1 MSRLTLFRVGFLF
14 LILFFTTTAKAQ
26 KEAETFNVDSTLY
39 EYYQR
44 CQEYLLEPVVLNM
57 SDTLFRMAGERQDER
72 MQAVAIATQ
81 LDYYYFQ
88 GTNEDSV
95 IHYTNKVKE
104 FAKATHQPKYYYFA
118 WANRLITYYLKT
130 SRTNIALYEVQNML
144 KEAQEE
150 DDKTGLS
157 RCYNIMSQIYTI
169 KRFDS
174 MAFEWRLKEIE
185 LTEKYK
191 LENYNISQTYAQIA
205 NYYINQKKQ
214 KEALAAVE
222 KAIATA
228 NSSTQQISAKL
239 EFVNYY
245 SKFGDFQ
252 AAEKLL
258 KECQAAFEQDKR
270 LESIKK
276 RLYNIECLYYQ
287 QTKQYPKALEAAKM
301 QEEERRLSES
311 ILSSIHY
318 RTQGEIYQKMGNMNL
333 AVKYLQMY
341 INTDDSLKIANEQV
355 ASSEFATLLNVEK
368 LNAEKKELMLQAQQ
382 KELHNKTTLI
392 ISLIILLGILFI
404 FLYREN
410 FLKRKLKVS
419 EAELKIRNEEL
430 MVSREELRKA
440 KDIAEASSRMKTTF
454 IQSMTHEIRTPLNSI
469 VGFSQVLS
477 DHYSNSP
484 ETQEF
489 VNIIKSNS
497 NDLLRLVTDVLTL
510 SELDQYE
517 QLPTDAET
525 DLHAICQLASEVAKD
540 NTQKDVEVLF
550 EPERESLLIRSN
562 SERISQVLNNLA
574 HNAAKFTTRGSIRIA
589 YSVLEAEKK
598 IEISVTDTGTGI
610 PKDQQEAVFER
621 FYKMNSFTQGT
632 GLGLPIC
639 RSIAEKLGGSLR
651 IDTSYTEGCRMILTL
666 PLIYA

>member
-1 MSRLTLFRVGFLF
+1 
-14 LILFFTTTAKAQ
+14 
-26 KEAETFNVDSTLY
+26 
-39 EYYQR
+39 
-44 CQEYLLEPVVLNM
+44 
-57 SDTLFRMAGERQDER
+57 
-72 MQAVAIATQ
+72 
-81 LDYYYFQ
+81 
-88 GTNEDSV
+88 
-95 IHYTNKVKE
+95 
-104 FAKATHQPKYYYFA
+104 
-118 WANRLITYYLKT
+118 
-130 SRTNIALYEVQNML
+130 ML

-191 LENYNISQTYAQIA
+191 IENYNISQTYAQIA

-301 QEEERRLSES
+301 QEKEERRLSES

-368 LNAEKKELMLQAQQ
+368 LNAEKKELMLQAQE

-419 EAELKIRNEEL
+419 EAELKTRNEEL

-639 RSIAEKLGGSLR
+639 RSITEKLGGSLR

>member
-1 MSRLTLFRVGFLF
+1 MSRLSRIILGYLISFLF
-14 LILFFTTTAKAQ
+14 IVIPAKAQ
-26 KEAETFNVDSTLY
+26 KEAEVYNVDSSLY
-39 EYYQR
+39 AYYQR
-44 CQEYLLEPVVLNM
+44 CQEHLLEPVVLSM
-57 SDTLFRMAGERQDER
+57 SDTLFRMASGQNDQR
-72 MQAVAIATQ
+72 MQAVALSTR
-81 LDYYYFQ
+81 LDYYFQ

-118 WANRLITYYLKT
+118 WANRLVTYYLKT

-191 LENYNISQTYAQIA
+191 IENYNISQTYAQIA

-301 QEEERRLSES
+301 QEKEERRLSES
-311 ILSSIHY
+311 ILSSSHY

-368 LNAEKKELMLQAQQ
+368 LNAEKKELMLQAQE

-419 EAELKIRNEEL
+419 EAELKTRNEEL

-517 QLPTDAET
+517 QLPTDPET
-525 DLHAICQLASEVAKD
+525 DLNAICQLASEVAKD